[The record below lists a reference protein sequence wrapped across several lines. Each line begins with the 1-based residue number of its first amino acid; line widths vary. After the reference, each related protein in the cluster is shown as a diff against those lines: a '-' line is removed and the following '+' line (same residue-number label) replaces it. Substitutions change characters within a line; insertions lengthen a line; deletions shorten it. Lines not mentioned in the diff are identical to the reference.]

1 MPTIYK
7 TIAIEI
13 VAILGCITAIAREMP
28 ALAQSHP
35 SMHMEGMNMGT
46 SGTPPGKFHFLTS
59 NERAALQLYN
69 QGLQKLTRN
78 DYKGAIAT
86 FTQVVK
92 FNPRYDMAYTHRG
105 DIYRKLGNYQAA
117 IDDYTKALQTNP
129 NFTYLHNS
137 RGNLREALGDING
150 AIEDY
155 TQAIKNYP
163 EQATGYS
170 NRGFALYKLGDIQ
183 GAMQNLD
190 EAIMVNSG
198 DASGYVNRAKIYNNL
213 GKRSQAIADYQKA
226 KTIYWEQTRI
236 SEYLKVIVAL
246 ENL

>member
-13 VAILGCITAIAREMP
+13 VAILGCITAIAQMP

-35 SMHMEGMNMGT
+35 STHMEGMNMGT
-46 SGTPPGKFHFLTS
+46 RGTPPGKFHFLTT
-59 NERAALQLYN
+59 NERTALQFYN
-69 QGLQKLTRN
+69 QGLQKLANN
-78 DYKGAIAT
+78 DYRGAIAA
-86 FTQVVK
+86 FTQVVN
-92 FNPRYDMAYTHRG
+92 FNPQQDMAYTYRG
-105 DIYRKLGNYQAA
+105 DIYRKLGNSQAA
-117 IDDYTKALQTNP
+117 IDDYTRALQTNP
-129 NFTYLHNS
+129 SFTYLHNS
-137 RGNLREALGDING
+137 RGNLREALGDIKG

-155 TQAIKNYP
+155 TQAIENYP

-170 NRGFALYKLGDIQ
+170 NLGFALYKLGDIQ

-190 EAIMVNSG
+190 QAIIVNSG
-198 DASGYVNRAKIYNNL
+198 DAHGYVNRAKIYINL
-213 GKRSQAIADYQKA
+213 GKRSEAIADYQKA
-226 KTIYWEQTRI
+226 KVIYWEQTRI

>member
-13 VAILGCITAIAREMP
+13 VAILSCITAIAQMP

-35 SMHMEGMNMGT
+35 STHMEGMNMGT
-46 SGTPPGKFHFLTS
+46 RGTPPGKFHFLTS
-59 NERAALQLYN
+59 NERTALQFYN
-69 QGLQKLTRN
+69 QGLQKLANN
-78 DYKGAIAT
+78 DYRGAIAA
-86 FTQVVK
+86 FTQVVN
-92 FNPRYDMAYTHRG
+92 FNPQQDMAYTYRG

-129 NFTYLHNS
+129 SFTYLHNS
-137 RGNLREALGDING
+137 RGNLREALGDIKG

-155 TQAIKNYP
+155 TQAIENYP

-170 NRGFALYKLGDIQ
+170 NLGFALYKLGDIQ

-190 EAIMVNSG
+190 QAIIVNSG
-198 DASGYVNRAKIYNNL
+198 DAHGYVNRAKIYRGL
-213 GKRSQAIADYQKA
+213 GKRSEAIADYQNA
-226 KTIYWEQTRI
+226 KVIYWQQTRI
-236 SEYLKVIVAL
+236 SEYLKVIVTL

>member
-13 VAILGCITAIAREMP
+13 VAVLGCITGIAQMP

-35 SMHMEGMNMGT
+35 STHMEGMNMGT
-46 SGTPPGKFHFLTS
+46 RGTPPGKFHFLTS
-59 NERAALQLYN
+59 NERTALQFYN
-69 QGLQKLTRN
+69 QGLQKLANN
-78 DYKGAIAT
+78 DYRGAIAA
-86 FTQVVK
+86 FTQVVN
-92 FNPRYDMAYTHRG
+92 FNPQQDMAYTYRG

-129 NFTYLHNS
+129 SFTYLHNS
-137 RGNLREALGDING
+137 RGNLREALGDIKG

-155 TQAIKNYP
+155 TQAIENYP

-170 NRGFALYKLGDIQ
+170 NLGFALYKLGDIQ

-190 EAIMVNSG
+190 QAIIVNSG
-198 DASGYVNRAKIYNNL
+198 DAHGYVNRAKIYRGL
-213 GKRSQAIADYQKA
+213 GKHSEAIADYQNA
-226 KTIYWEQTRI
+226 KVIYWQQTRI

>member
-1 MPTIYK
+1 MQTIYK

-13 VAILGCITAIAREMP
+13 VAILGCMSAIAQIP

-35 SMHMEGMNMGT
+35 STHMEGMNMGT
-46 SGTPPGKFHFLTS
+46 RGTPPGKFHFLTI
-59 NERAALQLYN
+59 NERSALQAYN
-69 QGLQKLTRN
+69 QGLQKQANN
-78 DYKGAIAT
+78 DYKGAIAA
-86 FTQVVK
+86 FTQVVN
-92 FNPRYDMAYTHRG
+92 FNPQHDMAYTRRG
-105 DIYRKLGNYQAA
+105 DIYRRLGNYQAA
-117 IDDYTKALQTNP
+117 IDDYTKALRLNP
-129 NFTYLHNS
+129 SFTYLHNN

-155 TQAIKNYP
+155 TQAIENYP

-170 NRGFALYKLGDIQ
+170 NLGFALYKLGNIP

-190 EAIMVNSG
+190 RAILVNSG
-198 DASGYVNRAKIYNNL
+198 DAYGYVNRAKVYISL
-213 GKRSQAIADYQKA
+213 GKPQEATADYQKA
-226 KTIYWEQTRI
+226 KAIYWEQTRI